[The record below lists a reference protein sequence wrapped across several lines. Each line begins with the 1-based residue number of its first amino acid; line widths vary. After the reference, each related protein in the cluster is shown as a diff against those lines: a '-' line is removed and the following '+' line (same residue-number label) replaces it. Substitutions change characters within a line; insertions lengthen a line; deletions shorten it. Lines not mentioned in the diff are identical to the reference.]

1 MITNRTTNTDTIFYH
16 VRPGDNLGKIIK
28 RYHGS
33 VTTPQRE
40 AIISQIKID
49 NPGIKN
55 PNKIYPNQ
63 LLQLSIPPQY
73 CSTTSHQGSTPVLQ
87 IDKELIKPLQ
97 SQWQRSNPQEKQLL
111 STLTPIM
118 LGTGSASMTMLNKT
132 FTANTP
138 LLTEMAQNYDD
149 YRAGTITKGQYG
161 YRRKKLVSNLKARLG
176 PLGKILSGTRTQN
189 EVIRISKT
197 KGRAPTQNITRQIG
211 RMNRLAKHAARGG
224 VVLSAVSLGLACNEI
239 ANTQDT
245 YKKNKILVESLGGLA
260 GGLITGGAILLMFTP
275 VGWVAALAVGV
286 AGAVGGYA
294 AGTVSSYLY
303 DTYGNKVNIVSATGV
318 SQLCR

>member
-1 MITNRTTNTDTIFYH
+1 MITNTDTIFYH
-16 VRPGDNLGKIIK
+16 VRPGDNLGKIIN
-28 RYHGS
+28 RYHGF

-49 NPGIKN
+49 NPGLKN

-73 CSTTSHQGSTPVLQ
+73 CSITSHQGSTPVLQ

-97 SQWQRSNPQEKQLL
+97 SQWQRSNPQEKKLL

-118 LGTGSASMTMLNKT
+118 LGTGYASTTMLNKT

-149 YRAGTITKGQYG
+149 YRAGTITKGQYD
-161 YRRKKLVSNLKARLG
+161 YRRKKLVSNIKARIG
-176 PLGKILSGTRTQN
+176 PLGKILSGTRTQS
-189 EVIRISKT
+189 EVLRISKT
-197 KGRAPTQNITRQIG
+197 KGRTPTQNITRQIG
-211 RMNRLAKHAARGG
+211 RMNQLAKHAARGG
-224 VVLSAVSLGLACNEI
+224 VVLSAVSLGLACNDI
-239 ANTQDT
+239 ANTTDT
-245 YKKNKILVESLGGLA
+245 HKKNKILVESVGGVF
-260 GGLITGGAILLMFTP
+260 GGAATAVVIMLMFTP
-275 VGWVAALAVGV
+275 VGWVAALAVGT
-286 AGAVGGYA
+286 AGALGGYA
-294 AGTVSSYLY
+294 AGKGMGQWY
-303 DTYGNKVNIVSATGV
+303 DTYGRKVDIASATGI